1 VHLTG
6 GYGAR
11 LKSNFAQM
19 KLVERCHAAL
29 AGIAVGDALGKMT
42 EGYWPPEIGLR
53 YGGRVETFLS
63 PQQPHS
69 STVWAYA
76 EVTDDTRFTL
86 LIAESI
92 ISCGKVDAGDIIRR
106 ILEQPIKGWPG
117 WDEFRTKAES
127 GERATQSGNGAPI
140 RVAPIGM
147 LHSTAHMKHIIS
159 DVEQACSCTHNTR
172 SALSAACAVA
182 VAYSAALEGYDKRI
196 ILEAAI
202 EGATLGNHLGE
213 DDLCPDVARRL
224 QWVRKNVGKGKSGSR
239 RNGLNPGFPAW
250 EGATFALALVMLYDS
265 AKDAILAAVNAGG
278 DADSIASMA
287 GGIVAAR
294 NPDTLPQEWVEIV
307 KRENNLDFT
316 PLAEQLVALRR

>member
-1 VHLTG
+1 
-6 GYGAR
+6 
-11 LKSNFAQM
+11 
-19 KLVERCHAAL
+19 
-29 AGIAVGDALGKMT
+29 MT

-53 YGGRVETFLS
+53 YGGRVETFIF

-69 STVWAYA
+69 SYVWAYA

-106 ILEQPIKGWPG
+106 ILERPIKGWPG

-127 GERATQSGNGAPI
+127 GERATRSGNGAPM

-147 LHSTAHMKHIIS
+147 LHSTAHMEHIIS
-159 DVEQACSCTHNTR
+159 DVEQACSCTHNTH

-224 QWVRKNVGKGKSGSR
+224 QWVRKNVGKGKSRSI
-239 RNGLNPGFPAW
+239 RNGLNPGFLAW

-307 KRENNLDFT
+307 KRENNLDFA
-316 PLAEQLVALRR
+316 PLAEQLADLRR